1 LVTSSGGNAGL
12 AATYAASKLKL
23 PITVVVPTST
33 GTLVINKLKSSG
45 AQVIVHGAA
54 WDEADQEA
62 RKLCSQIESCFY
74 VHPFDHPLIWNGHAS
89 IVDEILD
96 QFVNGETP
104 DCIIASVGGGGLLC
118 GIIEG
123 LIKHDL
129 ISKGIDIIAAETDGA
144 NCFNESVKQGK
155 IVTLDKISSIA
166 KTLGAKT
173 CAKRLYELYLEHS
186 KQIKS
191 LVVTDKDAVDACLRF
206 LDDHRILAEI
216 SCGAALALAYNMNKL
231 IEKRY
236 KNIVVIVCGGSGISL
251 DELLVFKNNFK
262 L

>member
-1 LVTSSGGNAGL
+1 MTSSGGNAGL

-33 GTLVINKLKSSG
+33 STLVINKLKSYG

-62 RKLCSQIESCFY
+62 KKICSQIESAFY
-74 VHPFDHPLIWNGHAS
+74 VHPFDHQLIWDGHSS
-89 IVDEILD
+89 IVDEIQE
-96 QFVNGETP
+96 QFSEGETP

-123 LIKHDL
+123 LMRRKL
-129 ISKGIDIIAAETDGA
+129 ISNGIDIIAAETEGA
-144 NCFNESVKQGK
+144 NCFNESIKHGK
-155 IVTLDKISSIA
+155 IVTLDRITSIA

-173 CAKRLYELYLEHS
+173 CAKKLFELYLENS

-191 LVVTDKDAVDACLRF
+191 LVVTDKEAVDACIRF
-206 LDDHRILAEI
+206 LDDHRILAEV
-216 SCGAALALAYNMNKL
+216 SCGAALAIAYNLNRL

-236 KNIVVIVCGGSGISL
+236 KNVVVIVCGGSGISL
-251 DELLVFKNNFK
+251 DELLVFKKNFK